1 VAEALRGGSAQ
12 RNARVFRALLD
23 DPDDPAVAGI
33 RDAVCLNA
41 AAALVAFAAAGGHL
55 PVEIPDP
62 SADLTTRM
70 AVALP
75 AARAALTS
83 GAARTL
89 LDQWISTSQD
99 LQP

>member
-1 VAEALRGGSAQ
+1 
-12 RNARVFRALLD
+12 VFRALLD

-41 AAALVAFAAAGGHL
+41 AAALVAFSAAGGHL
-55 PVEIPDP
+55 PVGIPDP
-62 SADLTTRM
+62 ATDLATRM
-70 AVALP
+70 SAALP
-75 AARAALTS
+75 AAREALSS